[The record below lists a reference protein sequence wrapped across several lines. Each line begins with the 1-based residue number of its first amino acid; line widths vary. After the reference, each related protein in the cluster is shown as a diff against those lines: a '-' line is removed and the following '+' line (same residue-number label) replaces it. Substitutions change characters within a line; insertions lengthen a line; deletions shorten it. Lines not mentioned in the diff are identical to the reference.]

1 MPAKQDVRALSKL
14 KANNLYR
21 SNRFNRETDVN
32 EAERTVTLS
41 FASETPVERW
51 GDVEILD
58 CTAQAVLLDRLNS
71 GGAFLVDHDTSDQ
84 VGVVVK
90 AWVDK
95 DRTLRAV
102 VKLSK
107 SARGEE
113 IFQDI
118 LDGIRTLVSVG
129 YRVHEVVLQSI
140 AAGVETFRVTSWEP
154 LEISLV
160 AVPADA
166 TVGVGRSDENN
177 LPENQDPN
185 KNMKNRLKLM
195 TPDGGE
201 GGGSAAPIVTPPAA
215 APAARGEVVNEADIR
230 SRERKRLSEITA
242 LGSRAKVPSEVM
254 ERAIDEGWTPDR
266 MRQEIFEKHLPGM
279 TPVATN
285 SPDIGMDE
293 GEKKRY
299 SLVRAMSLLASGKAL
314 DGLEKE
320 ASDAVATRTKRD
332 AQGFFVPTDVQAV
345 KLRDVRRD
353 GQRALN
359 AETATAG
366 GYFVQESVL
375 GSDMIELLRNKMYI
389 SQLGVTNLTGLVG
402 DIAIPRQSG
411 GATTYWLGEQDDT
424 PESDQ
429 VIGQLTLRPRRL
441 AALTAYTKQLLAQS
455 SVSVEL
461 FVREDLM
468 KQLALA
474 KDLAAINGL
483 GSGGQPLGVMNTS
496 GVGSATFGATA
507 TWGKVVSFET
517 LVAQANAD
525 RGSMAFLT
533 TPGVRGAWKTIL
545 KATGALV
552 NGSSFIW
559 DAGMVN
565 GYPAEATNQV
575 PGDKV
580 IFGNFNDMVIADW
593 DGLDVVVD
601 PFTQAGKGNVRI
613 VVMLMTDVGIRHPVS
628 FVVSSDAGNQ

>member
-1 MPAKQDVRALSKL
+1 MPAKKDIRALAKL
-14 KANNLYR
+14 TANVVYR
-21 SNRFNRETDVN
+21 SDRINREKDVN
-32 EAERTVTLS
+32 ETDRTVTLS
-41 FASETPVERW
+41 FASETPVSRW

-58 CTAQAVLLDRLNS
+58 CAASSVMLDRLNN
-71 GGAFLVDHDTSDQ
+71 GGSFLVNHDTGDQ

-90 AWVDK
+90 AWVESK
-95 DRTLRAV
+95 RLYAK
-102 VKLSK
+102 VKLSR

-129 YRVHEVVLQSI
+129 YRVHEAVLESI
-140 AAGVETFRVTSWEP
+140 VEGVETFRVMLWEP
-154 LEISLV
+154 LELSTV
-160 AVPADA
+160 PVPADA
-166 TVGVGRSDENN
+166 TVGVGRSDETTSTIQPGPNN
-177 LPENQDPN
+177 NNTTMKKRLLDPN
-185 KNMKNRLKLM
+185 AL
-195 TPDGGE
+195 E
-201 GGGSAAPIVTPPAA
+201 GGNGTAVVQTPPAP
-215 APAARGEVVNEADIR
+215 APAVRGEVVNEADVLR
-230 SRERKRLSEITA
+230 RERTRTTEIRA
-242 LGSRAKVPSEVM
+242 LGVKAKTPAEVI
-254 ERAIDEGWTPDR
+254 ERAVNEGWTPDR
-266 MRQEIFEKHLPGM
+266 MRTEIFENHFPAAK
-279 TPVATN
+279 PVATN
-285 SPDIGMDE
+285 SPDIGMDDK
-293 GEKKRY
+293 EKKRY
-299 SLVRAMSLLASGKAL
+299 SLVRAMSRLANGKAL

-320 ASDAVATRTKRD
+320 ASDEVGKRTGRE
-332 AQGFFVPTDVQAV
+332 AQGFFVPTDVQSV
-345 KLRDVRRD
+345 KLRDVNPERS
-353 GQRALN
+353 RALN

-366 GYFVQESVL
+366 GYFVQETVL
-375 GSDMIELLRNKMYI
+375 GDNMIELLRNKMYI
-389 SQLGVTNLTGLVG
+389 SSLGVTNLTGLVG

-441 AALTAYTKQLLAQS
+441 AALTAYTKQLLQQS

-461 FVREDLM
+461 FVRNDLM

-474 KDLAAINGL
+474 KDLAAIAGL
-483 GSGGQPLGVMNTS
+483 GSGGQPLGIMNTT
-496 GVGSATFGATA
+496 GVGSATFGGTA
-507 TWGKVVSFET
+507 TWPKVVSFET

-559 DAGMVN
+559 DGGQVN

-580 IFGNFNDMVIADW
+580 IFGNFNDLVIADW
-593 DGLDVVVD
+593 DGLDIVVD